1 MESKK
6 TITINEVFNKTDFP
20 NNFKLYLTKD
30 TSMYDITKVIKH
42 FKDLGLYTEMVY
54 DTNRFMFRV
63 VKSTVKF
70 NNITKIDKSFEE
82 KIDDSL
88 TWMNLIK
95 DNTSFLILLTSYNSN
110 EYKRTI
116 DDTILIERGSILYDR
131 LLNCLN
137 KYKNDITMLKGGND
151 E

>member
-30 TSMYDITKVIKH
+30 NSMYDITKVIKH